1 MHWVGY
7 DQVHK
12 PGSQTQDIN
21 VNPLSEKE
29 ELPPVALRFLSM
41 TDEEDSE
48 RFNMFLRTR
57 EKNVGRFLQQK
68 GCHTWWGPSL
78 GVRYFTLLKK

>member
-7 DQVHK
+7 DQVYK

-29 ELPPVALRFLSM
+29 ELSVALRLVSISVEAKLETLDRLRPCIA
-41 TDEEDSE
+41 TD
-48 RFNMFLRTR
+48 
-57 EKNVGRFLQQK
+57 VGREEK
-68 GCHTWWGPSL
+68 GCRAWWGPSF
-78 GVRYFTLLKK
+78 GVRCFTLFKK

>member
-7 DQVHK
+7 DQVYK

-29 ELPPVALRFLSM
+29 ELSVALRLLSIDVEAELETLDRLRPWIA
-41 TDEEDSE
+41 TD
-48 RFNMFLRTR
+48 
-57 EKNVGRFLQQK
+57 VGRQQK
-68 GCHTWWGPSL
+68 GRHTWWGPSL

>member
-29 ELPPVALRFLSM
+29 ELSVALRFLSINVEAEFETFDRLRPSIA
-41 TDEEDSE
+41 TD
-48 RFNMFLRTR
+48 
-57 EKNVGRFLQQK
+57 VGRQQK
-68 GCHTWWGPSL
+68 GHHTWWGPSL

>member
-7 DQVHK
+7 DQVYK

-29 ELPPVALRFLSM
+29 ELSVGLRFLSIKLETLDRLRAWIA
-41 TDEEDSE
+41 TD
-48 RFNMFLRTR
+48 
-57 EKNVGRFLQQK
+57 VGRQEK
-68 GCHTWWGPSL
+68 GRRAWWGPSF
-78 GVRYFTLLKK
+78 GVRYFTLFKKY

>member
-21 VNPLSEKE
+21 VDPLSEKE
-29 ELPPVALRFLSM
+29 ELSVALRLLSINVEAEFETFDRLRPSIA
-41 TDEEDSE
+41 TD
-48 RFNMFLRTR
+48 
-57 EKNVGRFLQQK
+57 VGRQQK
-68 GCHTWWGPSL
+68 GHHTCWGPSL